1 MAKLL
6 ITGGT
11 GSFGTAVLE
20 RFYNDQRFDG
30 LVVLSRDEK
39 KQYDLMQTFK
49 SPRVKFIVG
58 DTRFY
63 ESIREA
69 MTDVSVIFHAAALK
83 QVPTGEF
90 FPLELVKTNILG
102 TENVFRAAREAG
114 VKKVI
119 LLSTDKAVYPI
130 NAMGMTKALAEKLMT
145 AYSMYD
151 NSPTIFCAVRYGN
164 VMASRGSV
172 IPLFV
177 EQIKKRKELTLTN
190 PAMTRFVLSMDDAI
204 DLVELALRRAEP
216 GDIFI
221 RKAPAATIE
230 TIALTLKEI
239 FKAKN
244 RIKIIGT
251 RRGEKI
257 HEALANSVELA
268 NSEDLGDFFR
278 VKTRPDWNY
287 DKYFNQG
294 GKQASV
300 DDYTS
305 DKTVQ
310 LSVKELKKILLKL
323 PYIKSELK

>member
-20 RFYNDQRFDG
+20 KFCNDQRFDG
-30 LVVLSRDEK
+30 IVVFSRDEK
-39 KQYDLMQTFK
+39 KQFDLMQTFK

-69 MTDVSVIFHAAALK
+69 MDDVGVIFHAAALK

-130 NAMGMTKALAEKLMT
+130 NVMGMTKALAEKLMT
-145 AYSMYD
+145 AYSMRD
-151 NSPTIFCAVRYGN
+151 NSSTVFCAVRYGN

-177 EQIKKRKELTLTN
+177 DQIKRRKELTITD
-190 PAMTRFVLSMDDAI
+190 PKMTRFMLSMDDAV
-204 DLVELALRRAEP
+204 DLVELALRRAVQ

-230 TIALTLKEI
+230 TIATVTKDI

-244 RIKIIGT
+244 KIKIVGT
-251 RRGEKI
+251 RKGEKI
-257 HEALANSVELA
+257 HEALANSTELA
-268 NSEDLGDFFR
+268 NSEDMGDFFR
-278 VKTRPDWNY
+278 VRTRPDWNY
-287 DKYFNQG
+287 DKYFSEG
-294 GKQASV
+294 SKQAPV
-300 DDYTS
+300 EDYTS
-305 DKTVQ
+305 DKAVQ
-310 LSVKELKKILLKL
+310 LSDKELKKIFLKL